1 MGLKMKNHIRKNQ
14 NYHLLKRAKD
24 KVNNLKMMIQKKILK
39 ILKAKMNYRVYP
51 KDKVNLVDMI
61 SLHKKNKK
69 NLYSINKHTKKVI

>member
-1 MGLKMKNHIRKNQ
+1 MGLKMKYHKRKNL
-14 NYHLLKRAKD
+14 NYHLLKRVKD

-51 KDKVNLVDMI
+51 KDKVNLVNMI